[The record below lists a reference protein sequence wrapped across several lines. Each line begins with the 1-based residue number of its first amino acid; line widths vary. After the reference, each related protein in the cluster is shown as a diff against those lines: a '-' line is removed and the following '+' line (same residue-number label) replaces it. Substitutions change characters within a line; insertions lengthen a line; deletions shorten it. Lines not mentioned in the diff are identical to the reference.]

1 MQQQSAVTQDE
12 LLAPAPDAGVFSVL
26 DDVECSSLL
35 HDGVIGRVAFAD
47 PDLVILPV
55 TYDWVDG
62 VVVFRTSPSSSLA
75 RLPGQVVAF
84 EVDDIEAET
93 GVGWSVLLSGRVGE
107 GTPAQAEQVTPWAAG
122 DRPLVLTITPTALS
136 GRVVSRPEEEA

>member
-47 PDLVILPV
+47 PDLAILPV

-62 VVVFRTSPSSSLA
+62 VVVFRTSPSSSLERPTGISQAKLTRNMTTEA
-75 RLPGQVVAF
+75 RA
-84 EVDDIEAET
+84 
-93 GVGWSVLLSGRVGE
+93 
-107 GTPAQAEQVTPWAAG
+107 PATEEM
-122 DRPLVLTITPTALS
+122 RM
-136 GRVVSRPEEEA
+136 SRL